1 VIKLTVSSHVGQKI
15 LAHIEMSR
23 PYTVIWCGLVSLT
36 GASLIYQ
43 DIPPIPT
50 AVLVTFI
57 PMMGWI
63 AGLYLSDY
71 LDQNLDKIQKP
82 HRPIPSGRI
91 NPMEALGIGGLVAIS
106 GFLLSFLLGLLN
118 VLLVIPVAIL
128 VFMYG
133 RYAKSRGILGNIFR
147 GLVIM
152 VAYFYGIIA
161 INQTLA
167 DIPISL
173 WLFSLVFLLHDNN
186 SNLIGAIRDIKG
198 DKEGGY
204 HTIPV
209 KYGIHVSL
217 GISVTLS
224 TLYTSLLFIFILKF
238 QILSYPWRFFFLY
251 ILSLIILSL
260 MFIYLVRLRTQIDH
274 RNALRAHEFM
284 IAERITLASAVI
296 LGISASFTLAIGI
309 FVVAITLSLFAQY
322 ALRKKYEFR
331 E

>member
-1 VIKLTVSSHVGQKI
+1 VNKSTISSHVGQKL

-36 GASLIYQ
+36 GASLLYQ
-43 DIPPIPT
+43 NIPPLPT

-82 HRPIPSGRI
+82 HRPLPSGRI
-91 NPMEALGIGGLVAIS
+91 TPREALGIGGLVAIS
-106 GFLLSFLLGLLN
+106 GFLLSFLLGQLN

-128 VFMYG
+128 VFLYG
-133 RYAKSRGILGNIFR
+133 RYAKSRGILGNIIR

-152 VAYFYGIIA
+152 LAYFYGIAA
-161 INQTLA
+161 INHTLT
-167 DIPISL
+167 DIPLSL
-173 WLFSLVFLLHDNN
+173 WLFSLVFLLHDTN
-186 SNLIGAIRDIKG
+186 SNLIGAIRDIQG

-209 KYGIHVSL
+209 KYGIPVSL
-217 GISVTLS
+217 GISITLS
-224 TLYTSLLFIFILKF
+224 ALYTSLLIISIFAYDILRYPERFII
-238 QILSYPWRFFFLY
+238 LY
-251 ILSLIILSL
+251 ILSLIILIF
-260 MFIYLVRLRTQIDH
+260 MFIYLIRLRTHLNHQ
-274 RNALRAHEFM
+274 NALRAHEFM
-284 IAERITLASAVI
+284 IAERITLASALL
-296 LGISASFTLAIGI
+296 LGISTS
-309 FVVAITLSLFAQY
+309 ITLSLGIFAVAISLSLVAQY
-322 ALRKKYEFR
+322 TLRKKYEFR